1 MAMAPTGLLGLSQVL
16 LNNIVN
22 SESKPYVTYPVTYQT
37 GGRVTIGVSQD
48 NSWNQIQF

>member
-37 GGRVTIGVSQD
+37 GDTVTIEVSKD
-48 NSWNQIQF
+48 DSWYQIQF

>member
-16 LNNIVN
+16 LYNIVN
-22 SESKPYVTYPVTYQT
+22 FESKTWVTYSVTFQT
-37 GGRVTIGVSQD
+37 GDKVTIGVSQD